1 IAFNHG
7 DGVLIGSDAR
17 FTVPAGTGN
26 KVTQN
31 SIFGNTQI
39 GIDLGPDDGIT
50 PNDSTGHSGPNNF
63 QDFPVITSAFNNGGG
78 VTTVNYS
85 LTETANV
92 HYTVEFFVSP
102 SADPSGFGQGKT
114 FVGSAVVFSSVSG
127 TFPQQANLSGNFAGQ
142 FVTATATDASG
153 NTSEFSNAFQ
163 VSAGG

>member
-1 IAFNHG
+1 
-7 DGVLIGSDAR
+7 
-17 FTVPAGTGN
+17 
-26 KVTQN
+26 
-31 SIFGNTQI
+31 
-39 GIDLGPDDGIT
+39 
-50 PNDSTGHSGPNNF
+50 
-63 QDFPVITSAFNNGGG
+63 
-78 VTTVNYS
+78 VNYS
-85 LTETANV
+85 LTVTANV